1 MNFKVLVH
9 SKRILLSCSSYS
21 KVRRVKVKIIL
32 VAKIS
37 RLEYEKKYGS
47 VVGKE
52 VERSGGELIKVGA
65 NFFYVRRRTRKG

>member
-1 MNFKVLVH
+1 MHK
-9 SKRILLSCSSYS
+9 SCIFNTAGFACE
-21 KVRRVKVKIIL
+21 KIIL